1 MSFKEIFRLTQG
13 KIILAV
19 IISFLAVYFG
29 IFMVKLTAEIDRGI
43 EVSELKFKT
52 VQVTEIIL
60 ALPVYLI
67 TGYTIS
73 IFFSGQISSYLS
85 LGDILFIFVLFF
97 LLVFYW
103 YFLSCL
109 IVLFCERLKI
119 RLKQKTSRSSR
130 DPYDY

>member
-1 MSFKEIFRLTQG
+1 MSFKEIFGLTQG
-13 KIILAV
+13 KIILAI
-19 IISFLAVYFG
+19 IISLLTVYFG
-29 IFMVKLTAEIDRGI
+29 IFMVKLVAEIDKGI
-43 EVSELKFKT
+43 EVSELKIKA
-52 VQVTEIIL
+52 VQVAEIIL

-85 LGDILFIFVLFF
+85 IGDILFIFILFF

-109 IVLFCERLKI
+109 IVLFYKRLKI
-119 RLKQKTSRSSR
+119 KLRQKTSQSSQ
-130 DPYDY
+130 DSYDY